1 MRLDQKLLDSRDLPE
16 IFKEIFVKRLN
27 GVLFAERLKYKRSVY
42 FQAGGPIFAT
52 SNLSEDKIGKI
63 LFSQGKITMDQL
75 MQALD
80 KAKQERKRLGSV
92 LVELEYI
99 SAKDLFEAVVFQVEQ
114 VIFSLFDTDW
124 RDAKYR
130 FDPDAS
136 FGEEVIKLSLQPLDV
151 VLEGVRRNYS
161 PDSIASNLGSGAAV
175 PVQAPV
181 DRFDIDK
188 LKVSPEEKLLY
199 KLVDGRRCFD
209 EIIKS
214 AGVPR
219 PKALSF
225 LYALRMLELVKVKAA
240 AAPQPA
246 RAAAPTGPTI
256 DLQGLDIE
264 EPEEVLE
271 EATLDLGDVDLP
283 GDILDAAEAAPQPPA
298 PKAAPK
304 PAARPAPA
312 PAPAAAPAPRP
323 AAQAAAPAKGL
334 SIDDLKLEAQKLRT
348 MNFYHRLGVA
358 TDAPAS
364 AVVAAYSALRRKYE
378 ADLPQ
383 TLRPAGKAVLSLV
396 MDAYRALAI
405 EGNRRVY
412 DGIMKAGGTAQE
424 IETRFRSRMALARFE
439 EGKRAWDDRDY
450 NEAETAFREAIELE
464 PARADFYFGL
474 GLALAAKDHGA
485 PGFQE
490 IEALFSK
497 AVALQSD
504 HPRGYY
510 YLGTL
515 FKQRGEVDRAAEAFR
530 RALSLDQRY
539 EPAREGL
546 AACGKSA

>member
-1 MRLDQKLLDSRDLPE
+1 MSLEQKLLDSRDLPE
-16 IFKEIFVKRLN
+16 IFKEIFKQRLT

-42 FQAGGPIFAT
+42 FQGGGAIFAT

-63 LFSQGKITMDQL
+63 LFTQGKITMDQL

-92 LVELEYI
+92 LVELEFI

-114 VIFSLFDTDW
+114 VIYSLFDADW

-136 FGEEVIKLSLQPLDV
+136 FGDEVIKLSLQPFDV
-151 VLEGVRRNYS
+151 VLEGIRRNYS
-161 PDSIASNLGSGAAV
+161 PDLIAENLGSGSAV
-175 PVQAPV
+175 ISPLPAE
-181 DRFDIDK
+181 RFDVEK
-188 LKVSPEEKLLY
+188 LKVSAEEKLLY
-199 KLVDGRRCFD
+199 KQVDGKRCID
-209 EIIKS
+209 ELIKS

-219 PKALSF
+219 PQAQSF
-225 LYALRMLELVKVKAA
+225 LYALRMLELVKIKSAA
-240 AAPQPA
+240 AAPQA
-246 RAAAPTGPTI
+246 SAPKGPTI
-256 DLQGLDIE
+256 DLSDLDIE

-283 GDILDAAEAAPQPPA
+283 GEILEAAQAAPA
-298 PKAAPK
+298 PKAAAPK
-304 PAARPAPA
+304 APPAAKAQ
-312 PAPAAAPAPRP
+312 PAAAPRP
-323 AAQAAAPAKGL
+323 APQAAPQTAAPAKGM
-334 SIDDLKLEAQKLRT
+334 SIDELKLEAQKMRGL
-348 MNFYHRLGVA
+348 NYYQRLGIA
-358 TDAPAS
+358 ADAPAS

-383 TLRPAGKAVLSLV
+383 TLRPAGKAVLNLV

-412 DGIMKAGGTAQE
+412 DGIMKTGGTAQE
-424 IETRFRSRMALARFE
+424 IEIKFRGRMALARFE
-439 EGKRAWDDRDY
+439 EGKRAWESNDY
-450 NEAETAFREAIELE
+450 GEAETAFREAIELE

-474 GLALAAKDHGA
+474 GLALAAQEHGA

-510 YLGTL
+510 YLGTV
-515 FKQRGEVDRAAEAFR
+515 FKQRGELDRAAEAYR
-530 RALSLDQRY
+530 RALALDQRY
-539 EPAREGL
+539 EPAREAL